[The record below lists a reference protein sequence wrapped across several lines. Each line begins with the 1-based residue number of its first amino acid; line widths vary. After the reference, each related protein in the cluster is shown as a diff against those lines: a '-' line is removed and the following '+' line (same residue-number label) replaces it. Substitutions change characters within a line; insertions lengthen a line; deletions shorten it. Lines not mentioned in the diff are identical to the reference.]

1 MQEFYIHQNCLSI
14 NEGKISIFPDKQ
26 KMKEFMLAYPL
37 VKDTRNLS
45 GRKQVTPDSNSNLH
59 GKRKNNH
66 KGNYIIIKTPF
77 ITDFK
82 IIV

>member
-45 GRKQVTPDSNSNLH
+45 GRKQVTPDSNLNTQTHTHTQRVLV
-59 GKRKNNH
+59 KV
-66 KGNYIIIKTPF
+66 IM
-77 ITDFK
+77 
-82 IIV
+82 